1 MKHRGLISTLYILL
15 AATTLFAFY
24 KLEQILGGSWD
35 SNFSTFFG
43 AVGWKGIAL
52 LSVGLVL
59 SSLSILICSVNY
71 SVELRKKAARITFNS
86 VRIGLLLVYLA
97 AVVVL
102 IVRLENPIET
112 LKNSKIINVL
122 VSAIFALILLS
133 LITVE
138 IISLVKTAKKGSKN
152 KITAAK
158 IAKAAENNINKKAAK
173 EEPKKE
179 VKKERPVEVK
189 KDTPVEIKKTEAT
202 GTQPPVFK
210 FGKKK

>member
-15 AATTLFAFY
+15 AAAALFAVY
-24 KLEQILGGSWD
+24 KLEQFLGGSWD

-43 AVGWKGIAL
+43 AVGWKGITV
-52 LSVGLVL
+52 LSVGLAVAVA
-59 SSLSILICSVNY
+59 SLLVCSVNY
-71 SVELRKKAARITFNS
+71 SVEFKKKAAGIAFNS

-122 VSAIFALILLS
+122 VSAIFAVILLS

-138 IISLVKTAKKGSKN
+138 IISLVKAAKKGSKG

-158 IAKAAENNINKKAAK
+158 IAKAAENNINKKAVK

-179 VKKERPVEVK
+179 VKKEK
-189 KDTPVEIKKTEAT
+189 PVEIKKTEAT